1 MDNGCSD
8 NGCSDNGCSDNGY
21 DDNGYHGGDI
31 GDRYYNRYDDD
42 DKFSIWAFLIIIG
55 ALIFCMI

>member
-1 MDNGCSD
+1 MD